1 MSEPNIK
8 TKSLPKI
15 FVLDTSVIL
24 YNHEAIYSFDDNLDV
39 YKRQEN

>member
-15 FVLDTSVIL
+15 FVLVRSVIL
-24 YNHEAIYSFDDNLDV
+24 YNHEAIYSFDDNFIAIP
-39 YKRQEN
+39 